1 VTDLTLDLGTLWQAE
16 RPHLI
21 GVAYRMLGSIA
32 EAEDVVQSAWLKI
45 AGVDPQ
51 GLREPRAYFTTVV
64 VRTSLDALKSARVR
78 RESYVGP
85 WLPEPVLTDADGF
98 VAQSEP
104 RDLGSISFAFLI
116 LLEALSPLERAAFL
130 LHEVFDWSAKEIGGV
145 LERDEA
151 AVRQLVSRARAHVS
165 EGAPRFTPAPEA
177 HHALLQGF
185 LVTMA
190 SGDVN
195 ALAAMLAEDATVRS
209 DGGGMVRAARKTVS
223 GRLNVAKLLVGVMRH
238 MDYLPELLFREVN
251 GAPSIVFRRD
261 ERTEGVLSLTI
272 EGAEI
277 TQVHLVLSPEKLG
290 HLTLA

>member
-1 VTDLTLDLGTLWQAE
+1 MTDLATLWQAE
-16 RPHLI
+16 RAHLV

-32 EAEDVVQSAWLKI
+32 EAEDVVQSAWLKV
-45 AGVDPQ
+45 AALDVE

-64 VRTSLDALKSARVR
+64 VRASLDALKSARVR

-85 WLPEPVLTDADGF
+85 WLPEPVLTGSDAR
-98 VAQSEP
+98 EP

-130 LHEVFDWSAKEIGGV
+130 LHEIFDWSAKEIGGV

-165 EGAPRFTPAPEA
+165 DGAPRFSPAPEA
-177 HHALLQGF
+177 HQALLQGF
-185 LVTMA
+185 LATMA

-209 DGGGMVRAARKTVS
+209 DGGGMVRAARKTVQ

-238 MDYLPELLFREVN
+238 LDYVPDLLFREVN

-277 TQVHLVLSPEKLG
+277 TQVHLVLSPEKLA
-290 HLTLA
+290 HLALALA

>member
-1 VTDLTLDLGTLWQAE
+1 MTDLGTLGALWHAE
-16 RPHLI
+16 RQHLI
-21 GVAYRMLGSIA
+21 GVAYRMLGSMA
-32 EAEDVVQSAWLKI
+32 EAEDVVQSAWLKV
-45 AGVDPQ
+45 ADVDPEE
-51 GLREPRAYFTTVV
+51 LREPRAYFTTVV

-98 VAQSEP
+98 LGKNEP

-151 AVRQLVSRARAHVS
+151 AVRQLVSRARTHVS
-165 EGAPRFTPAPEA
+165 DGAPRFTPAPEA

-209 DGGGMVRAARKTVS
+209 DGGGMVRAARKTVY

-290 HLTLA
+290 HLALA